1 MQYKNY
7 EKQDKHLVAVDCVI
21 FGYKEPTLKL
31 LIFKRNIEPEKGKWS
46 LPGGWVKTDETLE
59 TATQRV
65 LKELT
70 GLNDVYTEQ
79 VAGFSNPQ
87 RDPGSRVIS
96 MAFYALVDFE
106 KHNAQLL
113 KKYDAEWAD
122 MRDLPPLIFDHQSI
136 LYHALRK
143 LRHKASHEIIG
154 RNLLPEQFTLTQL
167 RNLYNGIYEED
178 FDPGNFR
185 KKVLASGQLAR
196 TDYKD
201 EQSSKK
207 GAFYYTFKEKQPE
220 KDRNNIKFT
229 KR

>member
-31 LIFKRNIEPEKGKWS
+31 LIFKRNIEPEKNKWS
-46 LPGGWVKTDETLE
+46 LPGGWVNKDETLE
-59 TATQRV
+59 TAAKRV

-70 GLNDVYTEQ
+70 GLDDVFMDQ
-79 VAGFSNPQ
+79 VAAFSNPE

-122 MRDLPPLIFDHQSI
+122 MHDLPPLIFDHQSI

-154 RNLLPEQFTLTQL
+154 RNLLPQKFTLTQL
-167 RNLYNGIYEED
+167 RNLYNCIYDET

-185 KKVLASGQLAR
+185 KKVLASDQLAR
-196 TDYKD
+196 TDTKD
-201 EQSSKK
+201 EENSKK
-207 GAFYYTFKEKQPE
+207 GAFYYTFKEEQTN
-220 KDRNNIKFT
+220 KDISDIKFT